1 MTSGSR
7 EIADVLSSEFVHGN
21 SMMHFDTP
29 IREDVCRSSV
39 DVVEHCISVLVS
51 AAE

>member
-1 MTSGSR
+1 VNPEKLQICCLPES
-7 EIADVLSSEFVHGN
+7 VHGN

-39 DVVEHCISVLVS
+39 GFVEHCISVLVS